1 MNSSNLNQALS
12 GAARLRALPLAL
24 MLAVGAAQAQ
34 DAGSMFSY
42 SGFGTVGALHSSS
55 NEGDY
60 VSTRFQPSG
69 AGASHDWDI
78 GADTKLGAQVNAR
91 FSDRWSATVQV
102 VAMPR
107 TNNTYGPR
115 IEWANLQYAIT
126 PDLKVRV
133 GRTALASF
141 MVSDTRLVGYSNT
154 WARPPVEVY
163 SSAPMTNVDGVDV
176 SYKHRFGNVTNT
188 LSVFGGKT
196 KIDSLTGSGQVLH
209 GIKIDRLRGLSN
221 AVEFGAWTAR
231 VGYVQSD
238 VVVPYSPKLIV
249 SSTFK
254 SYNIGAVYDPG
265 EWFVQVEFTRIDIP
279 RLTGLVNTGYVH
291 GGYRLGNF
299 TPYAMFAPS
308 TASNSAL
315 PNPANQSTTTAGVRW
330 DALKNIA
337 FKLQFDQ
344 VNLRKGTTGAFNN
357 VSPALAG
364 DKVKLV
370 SVSADF
376 VF

>member
-1 MNSSNLNQALS
+1 
-12 GAARLRALPLAL
+12 
-24 MLAVGAAQAQ
+24 
-34 DAGSMFSY
+34 MFSY

-55 NEGDY
+55 KDGDY
-60 VSTRFQPSG
+60 VSTTYQTSG
-69 AGASHDWDI
+69 AGASRSWDI

-91 FSDRWSATVQV
+91 FNDQWSATVQV
-102 VAMPR
+102 IAMPR

-141 MVSDTRLVGYSNT
+141 MVSDTRLVGYANT

-163 SSAPMTNVDGVDV
+163 GSTPMTNIDGVDA

-188 LSVFGGKT
+188 LLVFAGKT
-196 KIDSLTGSGQVLH
+196 KINGVTDSGNIVSGITV
-209 GIKIDRLRGLSN
+209 DRIRGLGN

-231 VGYVQSD
+231 VGYSQSD
-238 VVVPYSPKLIV
+238 VAVPFTPTFTASVKLK
-249 SSTFK
+249 T
-254 SYNIGAVYDPG
+254 YNIGAVYDPG
-265 EWFVQVEFTRIDIP
+265 TWFVQAELAKIKSPGVTRLI
-279 RLTGLVNTGYVH
+279 NTGYVH
-291 GGYRLGNF
+291 GGYRIGNF
-299 TPYAMFAPS
+299 TPYAMYAK
-308 TASNSAL
+308 TSAFDSIL
-315 PNPANQSTTTAGVRW
+315 PNPSNQSTTSAGLRW
-330 DALKNIA
+330 DALKNVA
-337 FKLQFDQ
+337 FKLQADQ
-344 VNLRKGTTGAFNN
+344 INLKSGTTGFFTN
-357 VSPALAG
+357 VRPGLAG

>member
-24 MLAVGAAQAQ
+24 MLAAGAAQAQ

-55 NEGDY
+55 KDGDY
-60 VSTRFQPSG
+60 VSTRYQTSG
-69 AGASHDWDI
+69 AGASRNWDI
-78 GADTKLGAQVNAR
+78 GADTKLGAQINAR
-91 FSDRWSATVQV
+91 FSDQWSASVQV
-102 VAMPR
+102 IAMPR

-133 GRTALASF
+133 GRSALATF
-141 MVSDTRLVGYSNT
+141 MVSDTRLVGYANT

-163 SSAPMTNVDGVDV
+163 GSTPMTNIDGVDV

-188 LSVFGGKT
+188 LLVFAGKT
-196 KIDSLTGSGQVLH
+196 KIDAVLANGGILS
-209 GIKIDRLRGLSN
+209 GIKVDRIQGLGN

-231 VGYVQSD
+231 VGYSQSD
-238 VVVPYSPKLIV
+238 VTIPITP
-249 SSTFK
+249 TFILAIPLK
-254 SYNIGAVYDPG
+254 TYNIGAIYDPG
-265 EWFVQVEFTRIDIP
+265 TWFVQAELAKVKSPGFTR
-279 RLTGLVNTGYVH
+279 LVNTGYVH
-291 GGYRLGNF
+291 GGYRIGNF
-299 TPYAMFAPS
+299 TPYAMYAKSSSFDS
-308 TASNSAL
+308 TL
-315 PNPANQSTTTAGVRW
+315 PNPPNQSTTSAGLRW
-330 DALKNIA
+330 DGLKNIA

-344 VNLRKGTTGAFNN
+344 VNLKSGTTGAFVN
-357 VSPALAG
+357 VRPGLAG